1 MSTFVATADFDSPAR
16 AAARPVP
23 WLRSARWDLSFVIL
37 SVAVAF
43 LPYSIYLFFGRD
55 SVADASTPGTA
66 AYEARVTVNLLVAL
80 LFGGPHMYATFTRT
94 VLDPSFRRQQG
105 KFIASSL
112 MVPVI
117 VVVMAVYS
125 YTSYIWLLSIF
136 FSMASIHAL
145 HQLVWISESYNKR
158 SGQGLSLA
166 ARLIDY
172 GVVFSS
178 LYPIAVWKM
187 VEGRFKIGPILLKH
201 NDILVGQW
209 WIAYLTFAVFFLMLA
224 AFLVKTVMEWRAGWF
239 NLPKTLLVGITV
251 TVMFWTPAFPNMD
264 TAFQGVNAWHSFQYL
279 ALTWLANRVREERS
293 GRRLGFLHVLQDM
306 WERARTHAA
315 SVEAGALRWVRG
327 AWVGVLGGLRKV
339 DRDTGWTT
347 FYLLCL
353 SMLPISGM
361 LIMTARFFWPN
372 AHGDLP
378 GADECYTYMGILSVL
393 LVHYVHDA
401 LLFTDSDAL
410 LEGRGRAG

>member
-1 MSTFVATADFDSPAR
+1 MNALAVATRSDIFEPDAR
-16 AAARPVP
+16 RRIP
-23 WLRSARWDLSFVIL
+23 WLRSAGWDLSFVIF

-43 LPYSIYLFFGRD
+43 LPYSIYLFFGKD

-66 AYEARVTVNLLVAL
+66 AYQARVTVNLLVAL

-94 VLDPSFRRQQG
+94 VMDPTFRAKKG
-105 KFIASSL
+105 NFIASSL
-112 MVPVI
+112 LVPVA
-117 VVVMAVYS
+117 VVTMAVYS

-145 HQLVWISESYNKR
+145 HQLVWISESYNQR
-158 SGQGLSLA
+158 SGFGLSLP
-166 ARLIDY
+166 ARVIDY

-178 LYPIAVWKM
+178 LYPVAVWKM
-187 VEGRFKIGPILLKH
+187 VEGNFKIGPILLKH
-201 NDILVGQW
+201 NDLLQGHW
-209 WIAYLTFAVFFLMLA
+209 WLAYLTFGVFFVMVG
-224 AFLVKTVMEWRAGWF
+224 AFVVKTLIEWRAGQF
-239 NLPKTLLVGITV
+239 NLPKTMLVAITCV
-251 TVMFWTPAFPNMD
+251 VMFSTPAFPNMD

-279 ALTWLANRVREERS
+279 ALTWLANRVREERT

-306 WERARTHAA
+306 WDRTKAHAA
-315 SVEAGALRWVRG
+315 EAEAGALRWVRS
-327 AWVGVLGGLRKV
+327 AWLGILGGLRRV
-339 DRDTGWTT
+339 DGDTGWTT

-353 SMLPISGM
+353 AMLPISGM
-361 LIMTARFFWPN
+361 LIMTAKFFWPN

-401 LLFTDSDAL
+401 VLFTDSDSL
-410 LEGRGRAG
+410 LERQTS

>member
-1 MSTFVATADFDSPAR
+1 MSTLAATALFPR
-16 AAARPVP
+16 ATPVAARPIP
-23 WLRSARWDLSFVIL
+23 WLRSARWDLSFIIL

-43 LPYSIYLFFGRD
+43 LPYSIYLFFGKD
-55 SVADASTPGTA
+55 SVADASTPGTT
-66 AYEARVTVNLLVAL
+66 AYQARVTVNLLVAL

-94 VLDPSFRRQQG
+94 VMDPTFRRKKG

-117 VVVMAVYS
+117 VVTMAVYS

-158 SGQGLSLA
+158 LGNGLSLP

-201 NDILVGQW
+201 NDFLVGQW
-209 WIAYLTFAVFFLMLA
+209 WVAYLTFGVFFFMLA
-224 AFLVKTVMEWRAGWF
+224 AFTVKSVLEWRAGYF
-239 NLPKTLLVGITV
+239 NLPKTLLVAITCL
-251 TVMFWTPAFPNMD
+251 VMFSTPAFPNMD

-279 ALTWLANRVREERS
+279 SLTWLANRVREERT
-293 GRRLGFLHVLQDM
+293 GRRLGFLHLLQDM
-306 WERARTHAA
+306 WDRAKAHAA
-315 SVEAGALRWVRG
+315 TAEAGALRWVSGLWR
-327 AWVGVLGGLRKV
+327 GVLGVLRRV

-353 SMLPISGM
+353 AMLPISGM

-410 LEGRGRAG
+410 IEGGGHS